1 MVIVIQKKVQ
11 PTSLKPV
18 YMATTMEIDLA
29 FGYSDFK
36 VHLVIV
42 VVGTIQLSSVFVALS
57 MNVEFTP
64 VVIPR
69 VLLLRIAT
77 SLCFE
82 LTHYSNMRRPG

>member
-1 MVIVIQKKVQ
+1 
-11 PTSLKPV
+11 
-18 YMATTMEIDLA
+18 MAITIIDIDLA

-36 VHLVIV
+36 VHLVVV

-69 VLLLRIAT
+69 VLLLRVGAFIM
-77 SLCFE
+77 L
-82 LTHYSNMRRPG
+82 